1 MNSNNSNKK
10 HIYFTGFMA
19 SGKSRVGRC
28 LAERLNVQFIDTDTL
43 IAENA
48 GKSISEIFAEDG
60 ETVFRQME
68 KDLIQSLAKDST
80 PKVISLGGGA
90 LSQECIV
97 EAIRNS
103 GTLIRL
109 WASPE
114 VLSERIA
121 RKNTRPLMAG
131 LSDEERLAKIKTM
144 LKERECWYSKAD
156 FSVESSNDYPEYVV
170 AEKIIQILKFW
181 KSYALS
187 VETSSGERYPIFI
200 GKNLLSHLGCLLET
214 TGLIKTHKFLVCTD
228 TTVAKAQ
235 SRTLDKIR
243 RQASDCPVFKFRAGE
258 INKTLSSLNQL
269 YSYMLHR
276 EFGRKSCLLQF
287 SGGVVGDM
295 AGFGA
300 ATYQRGIPFIQLPTT
315 LLSMVDSSV
324 GGKVA
329 VNHPAGK
336 NMIGA
341 FYQPKAVVCDLGAL
355 ATLAENEIQA
365 GIAEIVKYGVIYDL
379 DFFAYMESHIEQI
392 KEKNEEVLKKLI
404 HRSCSIKAEVVGID
418 EKENGLRAILNYG
431 HTFGHAI
438 EKLSNYKTYSH
449 GIAVSLGMRVA
460 ARAAVLLGIFSEAEE
475 KRQNDLLN
483 ALGLPE
489 KACFEIDVNA
499 AWQAMGVDKKA
510 EKNNR
515 VYILPTCIGHVEKI
529 SNIPEYIV
537 RNAWNVIQKE
547 QV

>member
-1 MNSNNSNKK
+1 
-10 HIYFTGFMA
+10 MA

-28 LAERLNVQFIDTDTL
+28 LAERLNRQFVDTDTL
-43 IAENA
+43 IAEKA

-60 ETVFRQME
+60 EEAFRKME
-68 KDLIQSLAKDST
+68 KELIESLAEESE
-80 PKVISLGGGA
+80 PKIISLGGGA
-90 LSQECIV
+90 LSQDCIV
-97 EAIRNS
+97 KAIHKS

-109 WASPE
+109 WASPD

-121 RKNTRPLMAG
+121 RKNTRPLMVG

-156 FSVESSNDYPEYVV
+156 FSVESSNDYSEHVV
-170 AEKIIQILKFW
+170 ADKIIQILKFW

-214 TGLIKTHKFLVCTD
+214 TGFVKTHKFLVCTD
-228 TTVAKAQ
+228 STVAKAQ

-243 RQASDCPVFKFRAGE
+243 RQAGDCPVFKFRAGE

-276 EFGRKSCLLQF
+276 EFGRKTCLLQF

-365 GIAEIVKYGVIYDL
+365 GIAEIVKYGVIYDKE
-379 DFFAYMESHIEQI
+379 FFSYMESHVEEI
-392 KEKNEEVLKKLI
+392 KAKNEEVLKHLI
-404 HRSCSIKAEVVGID
+404 FRSCSIKAEVVGID

-438 EKLSNYKTYSH
+438 EKLTDYRAYSH

-460 ARAAVLLGIFSEAEE
+460 ARAARLLGMLSLEEE

-489 KACFEIDVNA
+489 KACIQIDTEA
-499 AWQAMGVDKKA
+499 AWNAMGVDKKA

-515 VYILPTCIGHVEKI
+515 VYILPTTIGHVEKV
-529 SNIPEYIV
+529 SNIPEDIV
-537 RNAWNVIQKE
+537 NQAWDVIQKE